1 VRAGDCRGLTHVT
14 NSYTNSELC
23 VPTSDQP
30 QPEPNSARSDKD
42 QPRVFIVLLN
52 WNGWQDTLECISS
65 LRRMEYQNWR
75 AVIVDNG
82 SSDDSVE
89 RLRQA
94 CPEVSIVET
103 RRNLGFAAGNNVG
116 IRVALKNGADY
127 VFVLNNDTTV
137 FPKALS
143 ELIAFAEQH
152 PQTALMGPTIDR
164 RSDSGREWPVRR
176 SLDLLTLVCAYTP
189 VRRIIAHLPGVR
201 RFFYCTHREPA
212 RAQFLAGS
220 ALFFRAAAFDR
231 TGLFD
236 ESTFLDYEEL
246 IMAEKVRR
254 AGFSAY
260 FVPQAAIWHK
270 GSASAS
276 GLRAKRYIENAK
288 SEEYFFSHYVRLSPL
303 GRSLVR
309 LVRFLTYGAR
319 ALRYR
324 NYREH
329 FLEFVA
335 ALWARSSVKAG

>member
-1 VRAGDCRGLTHVT
+1 VT
-14 NSYTNSELC
+14 NSYTNTELA
-23 VPTSDQP
+23 PTRDQS
-30 QPEPNSARSDKD
+30 QPAPISAPPDKE
-42 QPRVFIVLLN
+42 QSCVFIVLLN
-52 WNGWQDTLECISS
+52 WNGWQDTLECIRS
-65 LRRMEYQNWR
+65 LRRMEYRNWH

-82 SSDDSVE
+82 SSDGSVE

-94 CPEVSIVET
+94 CAEAHIVET
-103 RRNLGFAAGNNVG
+103 HRNLGFAAGNNVG
-116 IRVALKNGADY
+116 IRFALKNGADY

-143 ELIAFAEQH
+143 ELVAFAEKH
-152 PQTALMGPTIDR
+152 PRTALLGPTIEGRDPR
-164 RSDSGREWPVRR
+164 REWPIRR
-176 SLDLLTLVCAYTP
+176 KLDLLTLVCAYTP
-189 VRRIIAHLPGVR
+189 LRRIIARTPLIR
-201 RFFYCTHREPA
+201 RFFYCTNGEPA
-212 RAQFLAGS
+212 LVQFLPGS
-220 ALFFRAAAFDR
+220 ALFFRAAAFEEI
-231 TGLFD
+231 GLFD

-246 IMAEKVRR
+246 IMAEKVRG

-260 FVPQAAIWHK
+260 FVPQAKIWHK

-329 FLEFVA
+329 FLEFVH
-335 ALWARSSVKAG
+335 ALWARPSVKAG